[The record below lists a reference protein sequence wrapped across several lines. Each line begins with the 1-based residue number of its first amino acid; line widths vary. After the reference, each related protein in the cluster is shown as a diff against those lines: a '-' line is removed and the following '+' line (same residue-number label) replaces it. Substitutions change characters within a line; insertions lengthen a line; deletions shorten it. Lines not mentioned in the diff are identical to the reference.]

1 MPSQLTFVFSFGL
14 AKSINRSEPTTN
26 ELSTNPETEEAL
38 RPAGLLS
45 DSPLNHPHQEAK
57 GLNGEDDPSKDN
69 IEEERPLALQLIALL
84 IFELIMGVL
93 LESSFTSISHA
104 EVDDGSSSG
113 SFSEG
118 FNT

>member
-1 MPSQLTFVFSFGL
+1 MESGSDSSKSRRAIESDPLPL

-69 IEEERPLALQLIALL
+69 
-84 IFELIMGVL
+84 
-93 LESSFTSISHA
+93 HWHY
-104 EVDDGSSSG
+104 
-113 SFSEG
+113 
-118 FNT
+118 N